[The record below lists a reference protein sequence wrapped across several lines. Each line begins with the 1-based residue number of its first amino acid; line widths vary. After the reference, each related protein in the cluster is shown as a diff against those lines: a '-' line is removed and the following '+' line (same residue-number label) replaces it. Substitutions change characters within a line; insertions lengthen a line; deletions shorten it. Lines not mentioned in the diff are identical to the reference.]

1 MTETALIGSSC
12 LLGREW
18 ASQQYF
24 DDLVDR
30 DNLRLLTG
38 RAFGM
43 LAIIDPA
50 LETGPLAARQAPEKD
65 AEAVAGL
72 MHHLVDIKADR
83 AVLVTTADLLPE
95 DGDES
100 APFADT
106 QDDTFLAS
114 RRALYDCVNLR
125 FGRVLNLF
133 IPELAIPDPAFSML
147 GTLKTPPSEGSLPL
161 PLLEHHQLYP
171 AARLADDINK
181 LLPLGVARA
190 VVAMPPLTSSE
201 LVETLTPDLMDRL
214 PVAHKADPQGSRR
227 KSLLSF
233 HWLDPRD
240 GFLTTKEALLAELAP
255 LLS

>member
-12 LLGREW
+12 LLGRQW

-24 DDLVDR
+24 DYLVDR
-30 DNLRLLTG
+30 NNLRLLTG

-43 LAIIDPA
+43 LVIIDPA
-50 LETGPLAARQAPEKD
+50 LETGPLAASQAPEKD
-65 AEAVAGL
+65 TEAVAGL
-72 MHHLVDIKADR
+72 LHHLVDIKADR
-83 AVLVTTADLLPE
+83 AILVTTADLLPE

-100 APFADT
+100 AALADT
-106 QDDTFLAS
+106 QDDPFLAS

-125 FGRVLNLF
+125 FGRVLNFF
-133 IPELAIPDPAFSML
+133 IPELAVPDPAFSML
-147 GTLKTPPSEGSLPL
+147 GTLKTPPPEGNLPL
-161 PLLEHHQLYP
+161 PLLKRHQLYP
-171 AARLADDINK
+171 AARLAGDIEK

-190 VVAMPPLTSSE
+190 VAAMPPLTTSE
-201 LVETLTPDLMDRL
+201 LVETLVPGLTDRL
-214 PVAHKADPQGSRR
+214 SVAHKADPQGSRR

-240 GFLTTKEALLAELAP
+240 GYWATKEALLAELAP